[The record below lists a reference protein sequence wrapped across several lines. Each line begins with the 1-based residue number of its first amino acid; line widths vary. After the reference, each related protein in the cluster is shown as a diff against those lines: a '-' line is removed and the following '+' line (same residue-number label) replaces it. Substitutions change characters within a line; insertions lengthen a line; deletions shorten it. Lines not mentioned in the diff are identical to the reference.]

1 MLENEKLNLMS
12 RLSSE
17 ISDVRVIRAMER
29 VSRENFVPQHIRM
42 KSYDDIPLP
51 IGEGQTISQPYIV
64 ALMLKSL
71 NLKSTD
77 KVLEVGT
84 GSGYQAAVLAELVS
98 DVITVERI
106 DTLAESARIR
116 LSNLGYTDVK
126 VFNSEKNKIGWEKD
140 APYDGIIVAAG
151 APKLHPELISQLA
164 IGGRLVMPVGS
175 METQELM
182 KISKSKNSYSVKN
195 LGYCSFVP
203 LVGDGAWPGN

>member
-1 MLENEKLNLMS
+1 MLENEKLKLLS

-84 GSGYQAAVLAELVS
+84 GSGYQAAVLAELVR

-106 DTLAESARIR
+106 STLAESARIR

-126 VFNSEKNKIGWEKD
+126 VFNSEKNKIGWEN
-140 APYDGIIVAAG
+140 V
-151 APKLHPELISQLA
+151 LQ
-164 IGGRLVMPVGS
+164 
-175 METQELM
+175 
-182 KISKSKNSYSVKN
+182 
-195 LGYCSFVP
+195 
-203 LVGDGAWPGN
+203 